1 MNTGMDEPLF
11 MAIAGAVV
19 GLLIGYFTGRRTA
32 PGSEVARE
40 LEQKIETL
48 ESTRDRFEQ
57 RVNTH
62 FADTAS
68 ALNALTDNYR
78 SVYEHI
84 ANGATELCSSESAA
98 RFTALAPPAAGE
110 SETIEADS
118 VIVEPPRDYAT
129 KTSPD
134 DPGVLD
140 ERFGLEGE
148 EKPPEDSS
156 TRT

>member
-1 MNTGMDEPLF
+1 MDKPLF
-11 MAIAGAVV
+11 MAIAGAVI

-32 PGSEVARE
+32 PGSEAARE

-57 RVNTH
+57 RVNAH

-68 ALNALTDNYR
+68 ALNTLTDNYR

-84 ANGATELCSSESAA
+84 ANGATELCSNESAA
-98 RFTALAPPAAGE
+98 ASFTALSPPAADE
-110 SETIEADS
+110 PAAIEADS